1 MSASIQQAYPGG
13 LQPEEKQETNP
24 NHFQCVIRFF
34 LVNSLDS
41 GLLIIVT
48 LIASGLSFYHWTNNV
63 RYRPRNHP
71 LSSLKMAQYK
81 KAA

>member
-41 GLLIIVT
+41 GLLIYSNPDRIRVVF
-48 LIASGLSFYHWTNNV
+48 LSLDQQC
-63 RYRPRNHP
+63 P
-71 LSSLKMAQYK
+71 LSPTQPSSFFVENGTI
-81 KAA
+81 